1 MYYYIKGRPAI
12 KGTNYVVVD
21 VHGVGYMIY
30 TSLTSLDSISTD
42 EKEITMYTRFIVRE
56 DAQELY
62 GFVTSEEKNV
72 FESLISVSGVGP
84 KAAMSI
90 LSVVTPSEFARA
102 VITDNVK
109 AITKAQGV
117 GPKIAKRIILE
128 LREKMKNADLDLT
141 AADDDTAVVIKA
153 DDTRSD
159 AASALVALGY
169 SRDEAIKAVSA
180 VEGDLSVEELIKK
193 ALIKMM

>member
-1 MYYYIKGRPAI
+1 MYYYIKGKPAV
-12 KGTNYVVVD
+12 KGQNYVVVD

-30 TSLTSLDSISTD
+30 TSLTSLDGISTD
-42 EKEITMYTRFIVRE
+42 EKEITMYTHFIVRE
-56 DAQELY
+56 DSQELY
-62 GFVTSEEKNV
+62 GFTSSEEKNV

-84 KAAMSI
+84 KAAVSI

-128 LREKMKNADLDLT
+128 LREKMKNADLDL
-141 AADDDTAVVIKA
+141 AADDNDTAVVIKA

-180 VEGDLSVEELIKK
+180 VEGELSVE
-193 ALIKMM
+193 